1 MDEDRKRMI
10 AIMASI
16 LTARRLS
23 EFDPSMRFPATI
35 NAVHNAVGWAERI
48 LAEIEKDGQR
58 HARQTQVGLKSEA
71 E

>member
-23 EFDPSMRFPATI
+23 EFDPSMRFPAAI

-48 LAEIEKDGQR
+48 LAEIDKRWSTTCE
-58 HARQTQVGLKSEA
+58 TNSSGLKK
-71 E
+71 